1 MDLLRDHPD
10 MGRPGYIEGT
20 RELAIPRLPYYAA
33 YGAVFLGEA
42 KNANLGVGVEQH
54 SCLHKTVPKR

>member
-1 MDLLRDHPD
+1 